1 MATREALQRWLPALG
16 VFACA
21 CVPVRYTE
29 AFVPDAPV
37 ARVVLE
43 VESGRVEIVPGGSVR
58 VERAVR
64 GPAGAAVLAHH
75 LSQDG
80 TLTVEARCPGVLP
93 CGVDTRLSVPAG
105 VPVAVTVDHG
115 DVWVTGLDE
124 LALDIADG
132 DADVEV
138 GQRLV
143 ASVGTGSVRAW
154 LGTAT
159 QARVAVGQGDVDV
172 QVPASSYGL
181 DLTARTR
188 DVEGVLPDGQA
199 DGQLEVIAP
208 AGRARVRGGR
218 SVARR

>member
-1 MATREALQRWLPALG
+1 MATRQSLQRWLPALG
-16 VFACA
+16 VVASA

-37 ARVVLE
+37 VRVVLE
-43 VESGRVEIVPGGSVR
+43 VERGSVEVVPGGSVR

-64 GPAGAAVLAHH
+64 GPAGAAALAHH
-75 LSQDG
+75 LSPDG
-80 TLTVEARCPGVLP
+80 TLTVEAGCPGVLP
-93 CGVDTRLSVPAG
+93 CGVDTRLSVPPS
-105 VPVAVTVDHG
+105 VPVAVAVDRG
-115 DVWVTGLDE
+115 DVWVTGLEE
-124 LALDIADG
+124 LQLDIADG

-143 ASVGTGSVRAW
+143 ASLGTGSIRAW
-154 LGTAT
+154 LGASTH
-159 QARVAVGQGDVDV
+159 ARVAVGQGNVDV
-172 QVPASSYGL
+172 QVPASSYDL

-199 DGQLEVIAP
+199 DGHLEVIAP